1 MSLALMKKLG
11 FNECNRLALKEL
23 KLSLHNYYE
32 KISAIRYKIK
42 LLFLK
47 NLLKLRNLLLLRN
60 FNNLKIILL
69 KLSDLTHPQE
79 YYLKSE

>member
-1 MSLALMKKLG
+1 MNKKII
-11 FNECNRLALKEL
+11 AIK
-23 KLSLHNYYE
+23 YE
-32 KISAIRYKIK
+32 IK
-42 LLFLK
+42 LLFHK
-47 NLLKLRNLLLLRN
+47 NLSRLRNLLLLRN